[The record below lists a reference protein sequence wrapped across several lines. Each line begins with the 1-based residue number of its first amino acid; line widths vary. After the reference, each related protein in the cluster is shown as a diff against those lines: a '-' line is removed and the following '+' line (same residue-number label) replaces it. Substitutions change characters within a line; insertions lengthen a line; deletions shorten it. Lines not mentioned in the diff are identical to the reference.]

1 MRYRGQCDS
10 QSDMGLFP
18 KLSVLIYLYSYVYIY
33 IYHIHIY
40 SAIALYLYSY
50 LLFGSKEYRVD
61 RNKP

>member
-18 KLSVLIYLYSYVYIY
+18 KLSVLRYLYSYVYIY

-40 SAIALYLYSY
+40 SAIALYL
-50 LLFGSKEYRVD
+50 LFGSKEYRVD